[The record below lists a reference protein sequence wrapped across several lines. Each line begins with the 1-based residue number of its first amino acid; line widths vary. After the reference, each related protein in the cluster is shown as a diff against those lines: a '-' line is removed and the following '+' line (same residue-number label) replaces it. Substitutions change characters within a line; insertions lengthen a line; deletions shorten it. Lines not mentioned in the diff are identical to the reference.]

1 MLEFLTKSQNFPR
14 ECFSPARS
22 NFSLSILAACKS
34 PGTMQGE
41 DRTPPQEMFSRGL
54 IQQKGLSQQNFPLVQ
69 VPIDFTW
76 QITPPRRAWPYSLA
90 LARRL
95 GANMLQGGHSLEG
108 SCCNHSASQGGLL
121 SILRLPSS
129 AQHGRAS
136 SESGLPKPRFCPT
149 HVVLM
154 KLPAPL

>member
-1 MLEFLTKSQNFPR
+1 
-14 ECFSPARS
+14 
-22 NFSLSILAACKS
+22 
-34 PGTMQGE
+34 MQGE
-41 DRTPPQEMFSRGL
+41 DRTRPQEMFSRGL
-54 IQQKGLSQQNFPLVQ
+54 LQQKGLSQQNFPLVQ

-129 AQHGRAS
+129 AQHRRAS
-136 SESGLPKPRFCPT
+136 SESGQPKPRFLSNPCCPDEASSSPVRGE
-149 HVVLM
+149 HSWKRLN
-154 KLPAPL
+154 